1 MNECDFS
8 YRGETLSSHGYMLC
22 EFDSSSSASNA
33 DTDSQKDITSISM
46 YNGKYH
52 PIICCTYDS
61 ALTMEMDICKETDGD
76 DYIIEPQETAEIK
89 RWLGSSSP
97 NVFRILDSLYDGV
110 NWVGVFNVEEV
121 HYAFGCIGFHLT
133 FTANAPFGYKD
144 PVVNS
149 GTVAA
154 NGSITI
160 SDISDEEGYI
170 YPDMVIKL
178 QSAGDLRIT
187 NAFDNRTTVVKNC
200 SSGETLTFS
209 HLLQI
214 TSDQSSHE
222 LSDDFNYKFLRISN
236 VYNNIA
242 NKITFNLPCTYSIT
256 YNPIAKVVIS

>member
-22 EFDSSSSASNA
+22 EFDSPSSASNA
-33 DTDSQKDITSISM
+33 DTDSQKDIISISM

-52 PIICCTYDS
+52 PIIYCTYDS
-61 ALTMEMDICKETDGD
+61 ALTMEMDICKITDDD

-89 RWLGSSSP
+89 RWLGGMKP
-97 NVFRILDSLYDGV
+97 YKLQMLDSLYDGV
-110 NWVGVFNVEEV
+110 SWVGVFNVEEV
-121 HYAFGCIGFHLT
+121 HYALGCIGFHLT
-133 FTANAPFGYKD
+133 FTATAPFGYKD
-144 PVVNS
+144 TVTTS

-154 NGSITI
+154 NGSVTI
-160 SDISDEEGYI
+160 NDISDEEGYI
-170 YPDMVIKL
+170 YPDMVVKL
-178 QSAGDLRIT
+178 QSAGDLKIT
-187 NAFDNRTTVVKNC
+187 NAFDDRTTTVKNC

-236 VYNNIA
+236 VYGNTT